1 MQKLDKEMIIKNN
14 DIYNNLDIN
23 AEEIQMKKILNSD

>member
-14 DIYNNLDIN
+14 DIYNLDIN